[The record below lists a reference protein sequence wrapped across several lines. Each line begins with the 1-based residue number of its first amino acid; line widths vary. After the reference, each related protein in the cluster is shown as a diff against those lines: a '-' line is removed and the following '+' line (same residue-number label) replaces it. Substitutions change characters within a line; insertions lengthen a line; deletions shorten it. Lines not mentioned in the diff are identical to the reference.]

1 MQNRVQAI
9 CRVALACMLAHCV
22 VNSRGA
28 LAISI
33 ELNDAAAARM
43 ERRNAARNGRLPLP
57 LPGTPDTR
65 ALSTRISAMG
75 INLGASTLIRIFKAE
90 SELEIWMHKDGV
102 YVHFATYPIC
112 YWSGTSGP
120 KLREGDR
127 QTPEGFYTITSDQ
140 LHRGGRWPRSLD
152 IGFPNTYDR
161 THHRTGSH
169 ILVHGGCNSVGCFA
183 VTDAVNTEIYDI
195 VSASLRLDTL
205 HVPVHVFPFR
215 MSEEN
220 LIAHASDPWIE
231 FWRNLKQGYDSF
243 ERTRLPPRMSVCGR
257 SYQVADA
264 VPGEGHRSAPLT
276 HCPSAISVPR
286 AIVLAQPGAVQ
297 PIAAVAP
304 PQLSPAP
311 AAVKQT
317 PVKGAT
323 VAHTYA
329 AATPKVRKNRSAT
342 QRCGARSRCRAR
354 TKSARQ
360 KVWRKA
366 RKHAE
371 VGGRIRV
378 R

>member
-215 MSEEN
+215 LSEEN
-220 LIAHASDPWIE
+220 LVAHAGDAWTG

-243 ERTRLPPRMSVCGR
+243 ERTGLPPRISVCER
-257 SYQVADA
+257 TYQVNDA
-264 VPGEGHRSAPLT
+264 VPGEGHRSAPVTL
-276 HCPSAISVPR
+276 CPSAISV
-286 AIVLAQPGAVQ
+286 AIGFAQPGAVR

-304 PQLSPAP
+304 PELSPAP
-311 AAVKQT
+311 AAVNQT
-317 PVKGAT
+317 QVKGAT
-323 VAHTYA
+323 VAKTYA
-329 AATPKVRKNRSAT
+329 AVTPKARKNRSAT
-342 QRCGARSRCRAR
+342 QRCGVRSRCRAGTR
-354 TKSARQ
+354 SARQ